1 MKSLIIVESPTKAKT
16 ISSFLGSDFL
26 LESSFGHVRDLPK
39 STLGVDLENN
49 YAPHYLVPTKAKKT
63 ITKLKGLM
71 KKADRVILATDED
84 REGEAIA
91 WHLAN
96 VLGIKEDAIERIV
109 FHEITKTAINEA
121 LTHPRKLDVNLVD
134 AQQARRI
141 LDRLVGYKL
150 SPFLW
155 KKVKYGLSAGRV
167 QSVAVRLICEREV
180 EIRNFKP
187 EFYWLIDGEFDFK
200 GEKVLAELD
209 SYQGNKLDKLAI
221 KSEAEAKKILASF
234 KSKTAEVIDLKKKRI
249 NRNPDAPFTTSSLQI
264 SANNRLG
271 YTSKKT
277 MMLAQGLYEK
287 GFITYMRTDSVNL
300 SKAAL
305 GACAKYLTD
314 TLGKEYAAE
323 APKVYTTKSKGA
335 QEAHEAIRPTD
346 VFKEPDKL
354 GLGEQENKLYRLI
367 WQRFVASQ
375 MPKAVFDSKTVFLKL
390 DEGVFK
396 ANGSTLVF
404 DGYLKVLSK
413 KFEERLLPEF
423 GLKDELK
430 VLSLK
435 DEGHETLPPPR
446 YNEASL
452 VKVLEEKGIGRPS
465 TYASII
471 SVIQKRDY
479 VEKQA
484 RNFIP
489 TKIGELVNQVLV
501 DHFPEVVDISFTATM
516 EEDLDLIAEGKKSW
530 EKIIGAFY
538 KPFEKNLAE
547 KEKSVEHYKV
557 EKPPA
562 IETDQVC
569 EKCGAKMLIRTGR
582 FGQFLACSGFP
593 KCKNAKNIAIENAS
607 GEKLK
612 CEKCGEGEIVK
623 RFTKKG
629 KRPFWGCSAY
639 PKCDFATWTDPNA
652 PKKEDADKGTEKDD
666 EVEKE

>member
-121 LTHPRKLDVNLVD
+121 LNHPRKLDVNLVD

-300 SKAAL
+300 SKDAL

-390 DEGVFK
+390 DDGVFK

-471 SVIQKRDY
+471 TVIQKRDY

-501 DHFPEVVDISFTATM
+501 DHFPEVVDIGFTATM

-538 KPFEKNLAE
+538 KPFEKNLEE

-593 KCKNAKNIAIENAS
+593 KCKNAKNLAIENAS

-652 PKKEDADKGTEKDD
+652 PKKDEADKSTEKDD